1 MIKPVLSLIGAL
13 FFAACVPALA
23 EAPANARYNTS
34 LTIVGDYAP
43 YTGSLILE
51 AAPDGTLRGYY
62 NNNDYTTLFAPVV
75 GARSGDDIW
84 LDIESSEILH
94 IQGHVKDGVIE
105 GGAIGE
111 SSQKIYSFSAKP
123 QEASNL

>member
-1 MIKPVLSLIGAL
+1 MAGA
-13 FFAACVPALA
+13 ATSS
-23 EAPANARYNTS
+23 RYDTS

-75 GARSGDDIW
+75 GARSGDEIW

-94 IQGHVKDGVIE
+94 IQGHVKNGVIE

-111 SSQKIYSFSAKP
+111 SSQKIYSFSANP
-123 QEASNL
+123 REASNL